1 MRYISTRNADL
12 DFTAA
17 QAITQGLSRDGGLL
31 TPAQLPALSVAEL
44 EKLSNMTYQ
53 QRAVYVMGL
62 FLNDFTAEELAN
74 FADAAYG
81 PAKFDTPAVAPV
93 YTVDEKTHCL
103 ELWHGPTCAFKD
115 MRCRCCPTC

>member
-44 EKLSNMTYQ
+44 EKLSGMT
-53 QRAVYVMGL
+53 
-62 FLNDFTAEELAN
+62 
-74 FADAAYG
+74 
-81 PAKFDTPAVAPV
+81 
-93 YTVDEKTHCL
+93 
-103 ELWHGPTCAFKD
+103 
-115 MRCRCCPTC
+115 